1 MFAAQDGKLEV
12 VKLLLEH
19 NADVQA
25 KDNEGKY

>member
-1 MFAAQDGKLEV
+1 MCAAEYGHLEV

-25 KDNEGKY
+25 KDNEGK

>member
-1 MFAAQDGKLEV
+1 MFAAKNGDIEV
-12 VKLLLEH
+12 IKLLLEH